1 MRKKHL
7 FGGPQVEETIV
18 PAMPYMGSKRK
29 LANKILNAI
38 YQTVGDFDRVYDLFG
53 GGASFSIA
61 ALMAGHKVHYNEK
74 DTSIAELL
82 RYIVAGKK
90 LPNRWITR
98 EEYKEKV
105 NGNDWFA
112 GFLKSCWSFGN
123 NSEKGYLFGA
133 ENERLKRL
141 GHLIVVDKDELA
153 LKELSEILNINL
165 TMPKNRLQFRQII
178 KRLTGERGDLE
189 QLERLER
196 LQQLESLAQ
205 LESLTQ
211 LESLERIQQLEISN
225 LDYRDVEIVPNSVIY
240 CDPPY
245 TGTAK
250 YKEGAFNHEVFWE
263 WCREQSNPV
272 FVSEYKA
279 PDNLNVVAEFKHRS
293 ILSAT
298 NNVKVT
304 IEKLFWNEQH
314 RK

>member
-7 FGGPQVEETIV
+7 FGSPQVEETIV
-18 PAMPYMGSKRK
+18 PAIPYMGSKRK
-29 LANKILNAI
+29 LATKILNVI
-38 YQTVGDFDRVYDLFG
+38 YQIVGDFDRVYDLFG
-53 GGASFSIA
+53 GGAAFSIA
-61 ALMAGHKVHYNEK
+61 ALMAGHEVHYNEK
-74 DTSIAELL
+74 NTSIAELL

-112 GFLKSCWSFGN
+112 GFLKTCWSFGN

-133 ENERLKRL
+133 KIENLKRL

-165 TMPKNRLQFRQII
+165 QMPKNRLQFRQIV

-189 QLERLER
+189 QLERL
-196 LQQLESLAQ
+196 QQLESLEL
-205 LESLTQ
+205 LEQ
-211 LESLERIQQLEISN
+211 LERIQHLEISN

-245 TGTAK
+245 ARTAK
-250 YKEGAFNHEVFWE
+250 YKEGAFNHVTFWQ
-263 WCREQSNPV
+263 WCREQRNPV
-272 FVSEYKA
+272 FISEYNA
-279 PDNLNVVAEFKHRS
+279 PDDFNLVAEFKHRS
-293 ILSAT
+293 TLSAT
-298 NNVKVT
+298 NNAKVT
-304 IEKLFWNEQH
+304 IEKLFWNG
-314 RK
+314 RDIK

>member
-1 MRKKHL
+1 MEYLKRQVNPS
-7 FGGPQVEETIV
+7 GIPEVEETIV
-18 PAMPYMGSKRK
+18 PAIPYMGSKRK
-29 LANKILNAI
+29 LATKILNVI
-38 YQTVGDFDRVYDLFG
+38 YQTVGDFARVYDLFG
-53 GGASFSIA
+53 GGAAFSIA

-74 DTSIAELL
+74 NTSIAELL
-82 RYIVAGKK
+82 RYIVVGKK
-90 LPNRWITR
+90 LPNRWVTR

-133 ENERLKRL
+133 KIENLKRL

-189 QLERLER
+189 QFERLEQLERLER
-196 LQQLESLAQ
+196 IQQ
-205 LESLTQ
+205 
-211 LESLERIQQLEISN
+211 IQQLEISN

-250 YKEGAFNHEVFWE
+250 YKEGAFNHEAFWE

-279 PDNLNVVAEFKHRS
+279 PDDFKVVAEFKHRS

-298 NNVKVT
+298 NNAKVT